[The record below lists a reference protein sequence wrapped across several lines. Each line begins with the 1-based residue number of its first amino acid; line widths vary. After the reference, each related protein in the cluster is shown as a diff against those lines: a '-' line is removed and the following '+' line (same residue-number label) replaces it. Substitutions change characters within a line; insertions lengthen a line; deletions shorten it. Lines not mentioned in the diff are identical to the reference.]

1 MGNVGRKQG
10 WFGSKEKLDFK
21 FVVKVGEP
29 NDLKGFERDLL
40 RFCLQQTG
48 QAGEFKMSHLVK
60 AAKKHR
66 ATFHKW
72 FRDWVKEV
80 KRRGKELGIYEDWPS
95 GVIAMNLI
103 TGLLLAAAGGIVC
116 AISGSP
122 AGVPAIVGGGL
133 QAALTATLRR
143 RTATGQK
150 WYLIWKNLKSF
161 IRSRAL
167 VTRVDSFDWD
177 NVDRVVVAA
186 TALGLNKELDRLSL
200 LQGGQTAVVPW
211 LVAVDGSGS
220 GSPTGLG
227 SMVQSI
233 SSSMSSSS
241 GVSSGGGASSGASG
255 GGGGGAG

>member
-1 MGNVGRKQG
+1 
-10 WFGSKEKLDFK
+10 
-21 FVVKVGEP
+21 
-29 NDLKGFERDLL
+29 
-40 RFCLQQTG
+40 
-48 QAGEFKMSHLVK
+48 MSYLVK
-60 AAKKHR
+60 IAKKNR
-66 ATFHKW
+66 STFHKW
-72 FRDWVKEV
+72 FRGWVKEV

-95 GVIAMNLI
+95 GVIVMNLI

-116 AISGSP
+116 AISQSP
-122 AGVPAIVGGGL
+122 AGAPAIIGGGL

-143 RTATGQK
+143 RTTTGQK
-150 WYLIWKNLKSF
+150 WYLTWKNLKSF

-167 VTRVDSFDWD
+167 ATRIDSFDWG

-211 LVAVDGSGS
+211 FVAADGSGS
-220 GSPTGLG
+220 GTPTGLG

-233 SSSMSSSS
+233 STSMSSSS